1 MLLIHGN
8 ILTMEELNYPD
19 GYLQIEGGVIKAIGP
34 MSEVPADETVVD
46 LDGKTV
52 LPGFVDAHSHLGM
65 WEDGLGFEGDDGNES
80 TDPVTPQL
88 RAIDALNPLDR
99 TFEEARRGGVTTV
112 LTGPGSANPISGQWA
127 AVKTWGRRIDDM
139 VLDPAIGMKFA
150 LGENPKTVYNDKNT
164 APMTRMATAS
174 LIRDQL
180 RKAERYLDDKERAD
194 EDEDFDLP
202 EYDAKCEALI
212 PVLEREQKAF
222 FHAHRADDI
231 FTALRIAKEFDLK
244 ITLDHCTDGALIVDE
259 LAEEGRPV
267 LVGPTLGSK
276 SKVELA
282 HKSFETPGIMAKAG
296 LLTAIITDA
305 PVIPLQYLPL
315 CAGLAV
321 KSGMEPEEA
330 WKAVTINPAKIAG
343 IEDRVGSLA
352 PGKDADIAVFRG
364 NPLTDI
370 ACRTEMVF
378 VNGRLAAGE
387 ICR

>member
-231 FTALRIAKEFDLK
+231 FTAIRIAREFKLDLV
-244 ITLDHCTDGALIVDE
+244 IVHCTEGHLVRDI
-259 LAEEGRPV
+259 LAAEGVKAIAGPV
-267 LVGPTLGSK
+267 LCDRSKPELRNLLVEGPALLH
-276 SKVELA
+276 EA
-282 HKSFETPGIMAKAG
+282 GIHAA
-296 LLTAIITDA
+296 LCTDH
-305 PVIPLQYLPL
+305 PVIPIQYLPL
-315 CAGLAV
+315 CAGLTIGA
-321 KSGMEPEEA
+321 GLDREEA
-330 WKAVTINPAKIAG
+330 LKSITIYAAEVAG
-343 IEDRVGSLA
+343 ISDRVGSLA
-352 PGKDADIAVFRG
+352 PGKDADLVIYDEDADPCG
-364 NPLTDI
+364 PY
-370 ACRTEMVF
+370 AHPCMVF
-378 VNGRLAAGE
+378 INGQQVV
-387 ICR
+387 